1 MSAPTQDTRPVR
13 LATVLGKDE
22 LLFQSL
28 SASERLA
35 QPFEIR
41 LQALS
46 TNAEIDFKALI
57 GTPMSVCLDLPEG
70 RQRFFNG
77 WVSDFAQVPYDSQ
90 RYVAYQI
97 VLRPWLW
104 FLSQFADCRFFQD
117 KTIPEVLEL
126 VFKDRG
132 LEDYKTDKLNLG
144 EYPKREYCA
153 QYRETDFNFI
163 QRRLEEEGMYYY
175 FEHTEDGK
183 HILMLVDEPG
193 DHETTPGYE
202 SLPFVQ
208 AFQADMPSHEALFD
222 WSVSHRAQPTG
233 YALNSFYFETPSN
246 PLYKLVKPEARYP
259 ELKGVIYDYPSPN
272 SYRDVNTGERYAKI
286 RLEELHA
293 QQEQIQA
300 RTNAMG
306 LAVGKTFTLSEHPRA
321 DQNRAYLITAS
332 QIELSLDEYESAAQ
346 SGGGELRFHCA
357 LSLLDAKQPF
367 RPLRRTP
374 VPVVQGPQTAIVVP
388 EQGQESEEIS
398 TDPHGRI
405 KVRFHWNR
413 PQENMGGEN
422 QQERSCWVRVS
433 HPWAGKSWGAIAI
446 PRIGQEVIIDFEEG
460 NCDQPICTGRVYNG
474 EQKPPFELPGGK
486 NTSGLKTDST
496 KGGGGYNEIALDD
509 TKNKELIRIHA
520 QYDMDTTVEHDQR
533 NTIINDRTT
542 SIQEGNDTLTVVAG
556 KRSVTVHGDS
566 THTVEAG
573 ARTVTVTGGDYSATS
588 TDAAANITGHT
599 SVSILGETAGVNI
612 EGKGGPGVM
621 ITGNGEVGVGIDGTP
636 NIQGTATT
644 NISLTAPQVFIGD
657 KQVTIKGSL
666 IVLDGGGGKIMIDS
680 SGVTI
685 TGPKIISQATGTNNV
700 IGAMVMIN

>member
-520 QYDMDTTVEHDQR
+520 QYDMDTTVEHDDRQTVHNNR
-533 NTIINDRTT
+533 TINVDGTHTETIVKDTKITISKGNYEHKVDTGTGTYYVKGAVKEDYDNKQETT
-542 SIQEGNDTLTVVAG
+542 VANEIVTKSKTAHIHLTAATEIKLKVGASMLHMTKEGTIELSGVD
-556 KRSVTVHGDS
+556 VTVKGS
-566 THTVEAG
+566 K
-573 ARTVTVTGGDYSATS
+573 SA
-588 TDAAANITGHT
+588 
-599 SVSILGETAGVNI
+599 
-612 EGKGGPGVM
+612 
-621 ITGNGEVGVGIDGTP
+621 
-636 NIQGTATT
+636 
-644 NISLTAPQVFIGD
+644 
-657 KQVTIKGSL
+657 TIKGELVHSEATAQNH
-666 IVLDGGGGKIMIDS
+666 IKGGTVVSEGDAMNTVKGGVVLLNPDG
-680 SGVTI
+680 
-685 TGPKIISQATGTNNV
+685 
-700 IGAMVMIN
+700 